1 MKYRLIKE
9 ISIALLVN
17 ILFSSFCACS
27 GNSAS
32 SEADMSIA
40 DQSAVGTVSDITT
53 TTVIQTTP
61 AAEVT
66 TAPPEEPVYSD
77 DCKAF
82 IESFAISGD
91 NPYMLSPI
99 EYSVDSENGV
109 ISASISYDNYADIYT
124 LQNCILDIS
133 VSGGEYGIADEA
145 LNSDG
150 TADITK
156 LTEIILTD
164 DEGLKRKYD
173 IVTERTIYDLPIV
186 NIYLDGMSSA
196 DRIDRDK
203 YTQMTFFIDASGAD
217 GLSGTG
223 VISGKIRGR
232 GHSSWSW
239 AKKPYKIKLD
249 EPTEVLGLESN
260 RDWILLANYSDKS
273 LLRNIVAYRMAHS
286 LDGMDWSPTQY
297 PVDLFVNGIYM
308 GVYTIGEHM
317 EAASGR
323 VDIDRDSNDADT
335 GYLLEIGGSDD
346 GDVLGEDFFHTEQ
359 KLAKFIAIKSPK
371 ADKITAEQKA
381 YIQDYCNKAEEA
393 IVSGENYEQ
402 YIDVDSFCDWIIIHE
417 LAYNI
422 DSCYRR
428 SCYLTKEKGG
438 KLKMGPVWDFD
449 LAFGNCNMDNQNYND
464 WATVGDSSKDAYVGV
479 NWCNYLMEN
488 ESFRARLRERWSEVR
503 DDLLAEAMSC
513 IDAYSEKIYRSQ
525 EENYK
530 VWQVWG
536 TRVGFQS
543 RRNAKYET
551 YELQIQ
557 YLKDFLDMRARWID
571 KNI

>member
-9 ISIALLVN
+9 IALPLLSAM
-17 ILFSSFCACS
+17 LFSSLCACS
-27 GNSAS
+27 GKS
-32 SEADMSIA
+32 SSSSGADMPITE
-40 DQSAVGTVSDITT
+40 QSVVSTVSDITT
-53 TTVIQTTP
+53 T
-61 AAEVT
+61 AASAEVT

-77 DCKAF
+77 DCKAI

-99 EYSVDSENGV
+99 EYDIDGENGI
-109 ISASISYDNYADIYT
+109 ISVNISYDNYADIYT
-124 LQNCILDIS
+124 MRGCILDIS
-133 VSGGEYGIADEA
+133 VSGGEYSIDENV
-145 LNSDG
+145 LNPDG
-150 TADITK
+150 TADLTR
-156 LTEIILTD
+156 LTEIVLTD
-164 DEGLKRKYD
+164 SDGLKRKYD
-173 IVTERTIYDLPIV
+173 IVTDRTVYDLPIV

-203 YTQMTFFIDASGAD
+203 YTQMTFFIDAAGAD
-217 GLSGTG
+217 EFEDTE

-239 AKKPYKIKLD
+239 DKKPYKIKLD
-249 EPTEVLGLESN
+249 RSTEILGLESN

-297 PVDLFVNGIYM
+297 PVDLFVNGIYR

-317 EAASGR
+317 EAAGGR
-323 VDIDRDSNDADT
+323 VDIDRDSTDADT

-346 GDVLGEDFFHTEQ
+346 GDILGEDFFHTEQ
-359 KLAKFIAIKSPK
+359 RLAKFIALKSP
-371 ADKITAEQKA
+371 DKDEITAEQLA
-381 YIQDYCNKAEEA
+381 YIKDYFNKTEEA

-428 SCYLTKEKGG
+428 SCYLTKDKGG

-449 LAFGNCNMDNQNYND
+449 LAFGNYNMDNQNYDD
-464 WATVGDSSKDAYVGV
+464 WATVGDSSEDAYVGV

-488 ESFRARLRERWSEVR
+488 ESFRARLRERWFEVR
-503 DDLLAEAMSC
+503 DDLLSEAMDC
-513 IDAYSEKIYRSQ
+513 IDTYSEKIYRSQ
-525 EENYK
+525 QENYK

-536 TRVGFQS
+536 TRTGFQS

-557 YLKDFLDMRARWID
+557 YLKDFLEMRAKWID